1 MKHGLSIIILAVAW
15 PSALL
20 GQATSGTWNLG
31 WVGTLN
37 GSQASYRNWSQGGV
51 NSVAV
56 TGGTRFSAQ
65 YVRDRYVFDHSS
77 SLKYGRARLNG
88 NESRKTDDEIRL
100 RNQISRKFSNP
111 SYSLIGQLNFD
122 TQFDDGYDKNYVNVV
137 STFFAPAYVTQT
149 VGFAY
154 APDKTMQFNAG
165 LSLKQT
171 IVVDTLLGA
180 RYGLKDDARFRNEG
194 GVSLGYRITRPLAA
208 NVNYTGS
215 FDTFTNL
222 HRPLSSTV
230 VKIDNNVVGKINS
243 FLSANVQFAMIYDD
257 NVIKEWQVK
266 QVLSVGFSYT
276 IL

>member
-1 MKHGLSIIILAVAW
+1 MKYFFLIGFLAVSGS
-15 PSALL
+15 SALFA
-20 GQATSGTWNLG
+20 QATSGTWNLG

-37 GSQASYRNWSQGGV
+37 GSQATYRNWSQGGV
-51 NSVAV
+51 NSVAA
-56 TGGTRFSAQ
+56 TGGTRFTAKYSL
-65 YVRDRYVFDHSS
+65 DRYVFDHST

-88 NESRKTDDEIRL
+88 NESRKTDDEIHL
-100 RNQISRKFSNP
+100 RNQISRKFGNP
-111 SYSLIGQLNFD
+111 SYSLIGQVNFD

-137 STFFAPAYVTQT
+137 STFFAPAYVTET
-149 VGFAY
+149 IGFAY

-171 IVVDTLLGA
+171 IVVDTLLTA

-194 GVSLGYRITRPLAA
+194 GVSFGYRITRPLAT
-208 NVNYTGS
+208 NVNYTGA

-230 VKIDNNVVGKINS
+230 IKIDNNLVGKINS

-266 QVLSVGFSYT
+266 QVLSIGFSYT

>member
-1 MKHGLSIIILAVAW
+1 MKRWIWMGMLACLVPFASQAQNEAGAW
-15 PSALL
+15 E
-20 GQATSGTWNLG
+20 LG
-31 WVGTLN
+31 WIGTLN

-51 NSVAV
+51 NSVAA
-56 TGGTRFSAQ
+56 TGGTRFTAKYSL
-65 YVRDRYVFDHSS
+65 DRFVFDHST

-100 RNQISRKFSNP
+100 RNQVSRKFANP
-111 SYSLIGQLNFD
+111 NYSLIGQVNFD
-122 TQFDDGYDKNYVNVV
+122 TQFDEGFDKNYVNVV
-137 STFFAPAYVTQT
+137 STFFAPAYLTET

-171 IVVDTLLGA
+171 IVVDTLLSP
-180 RYGLKDDARFRNEG
+180 RYGLKDGSSFRNEG
-194 GVSLGYRITRPLAA
+194 GVSLGYRITRQLAT
-208 NVNYTGS
+208 NVSYSGA

-222 HRPLSSTV
+222 QRPVSSTV
-230 VKIDNNVVGKINS
+230 IKIDNNLVGKINS
-243 FLSANVQFAMIYDD
+243 YLSANVQFSMMYDD